1 LCDAEIAEMSKAGSD
16 AGIGRAVPQIASDFS
31 EASDT
36 ASPSEDDSA
45 RPSGAARPA
54 GQRRPRKRKCYSLY
68 QRAEEA
74 LSVNSE
80 ILEGLKLRLHP
91 ERPRIAAIDEGL
103 DSPGFRYFRDD
114 RGVTQ
119 LHGDYLK
126 GLLSAPPT
134 SG

>member
-1 LCDAEIAEMSKAGSD
+1 MSKAGSD
-16 AGIGRAVPQIASDFS
+16 AGVGRVVPLIAFDFS

-36 ASPSEDDSA
+36 ASPSEDDSS
-45 RPSGAARPA
+45 RPSGAATPA
-54 GQRRPRKRKCYSLY
+54 GQRRLRKRKWHSLY

-74 LSVNSE
+74 LGVKSE

-91 ERPRIAAIDEGL
+91 EKTHIAAIDEGFDFL
-103 DSPGFRYFRDD
+103 GFRYFRDG
-114 RGVTQ
+114 RGVMQ

-126 GLLSAPPT
+126 GLLSVPPT